1 MVDSSESTQ
10 IALPA
15 RRTRLLGRGFE
26 RTEARGFLLDEG
38 VPLLTL
44 TGPGGVG
51 KTRLALA
58 AAEDV
63 AAHFADG
70 VVWVDLAPLAD
81 PALVGSVVAA
91 ALGFAPAPNR
101 PIADELALHLKT
113 RQTLLLVDNCEHLL
127 TETAEL
133 LASLLTRCPALQALA
148 TSRAPLRIQSEQV
161 MPVDPLPL
169 PEPGVDSFETLA
181 ENEAVRLFAA
191 RARAVRPTFRLDVRN
206 AATVAGLCRALDGLP
221 LAIELAAARSTI
233 LSPEALL
240 AQMTDRLRAL
250 RGGARDLP
258 ARQQTIAATI
268 AWSHGLLTPESQ
280 ALFRRLAVFAGG
292 FTLEAAEWVS
302 GEGGWVAGCRGQR
315 PPRRPDTLPP
325 SHPATLDGVAAL
337 VEQSLLVRREEPA
350 GELRFAML
358 ETIREFG
365 LKRLAE
371 SGEESEARQRHA
383 GYFVE
388 LAEAAELHLHGV
400 AGDQAGWMARMDT
413 ELGNLRGAISWL
425 LAAGDGVS
433 ALRLVVGLAAYIGA
447 RPLEVEARR
456 WEEAALALAPDA
468 PPLLR
473 AAVLY
478 GIVSRAGYMGDHDAS
493 LAAAEEALAL
503 AETTDDPVALGRA
516 HYGMGL
522 AWGWPD
528 TERAGASFARAVP
541 YLRQTDRTD
550 FLRFALS
557 HWGDALHF
565 SGDLDGARPLLDE
578 ALTHP
583 AAGDDPWGHGV
594 VLCQRADLAC
604 TRGEIPLAVELYERS
619 LAEARRT
626 GDVRSEMYIVTG
638 LAGVALASGQPERAA
653 RLLGA
658 VAAAEDATGSMIV
671 FRFWYS
677 DRVLTTTRAA
687 LEDNAFAAAWAAGR
701 SMPWPVAVMDA
712 LAVLETDA
720 LPAPSLVLTAVADS
734 WRSTVDFGLTRRE
747 REVLTLLCLRLSD
760 PEIAERLFISRGT
773 ASRHAANIFAKLGV
787 SGRREAAALAAR
799 HGLV

>member
-1 MVDSSESTQ
+1 MADLYEAIDT
-10 IALPA
+10 ALPLP
-15 RRTRLLGRGFE
+15 RTRLIGREAE
-26 RTEARGFLLDEG
+26 RARCRAFLLDEA

-58 AAEDV
+58 VAEDV
-63 AAHFADG
+63 GSRFADG
-70 VVWVDLAPLAD
+70 VAFVDLTPVAEPRL
-81 PALVGSVVAA
+81 VAA
-91 ALGFAPAPNR
+91 TVATVLGAAPSARHSPTDAIVALLRAQQR
-101 PIADELALHLKT
+101 
-113 RQTLLLVDNCEHLL
+113 LVVLDNCEHLL
-127 TETAEL
+127 AAVAEL
-133 LASLLTRCPALQALA
+133 AAALLAGCPALQIMAA
-148 TSRAPLRIQSEQV
+148 SRASLCVRGEQV
-161 MPVDPLPL
+161 FLVP
-169 PEPGVDSFETLA
+169 TL
-181 ENEAVRLFAA
+181 EVPPPRAVRLDLVRDAPAVALFAQ
-191 RARAVRPTFRLDVRN
+191 RAREIAPRFCLREQN
-206 AATVAGLCRALDGLP
+206 AADVGEICRRLDGLP
-221 LAIELAAARSTI
+221 LAIELAAARTSL
-233 LSPEALL
+233 LSPAAMLALL
-240 AQMTDRLRAL
+240 GRRLRVL
-250 RGGARDLP
+250 GTGPRDAP
-258 ARQQTIAATI
+258 ARHRTLRDAI
-268 AWSHGLLTPESQ
+268 AWSDELLAPEDQ
-280 ALFRRLAVFAGG
+280 GLFRSLAVFAGG
-292 FTLEAAEWVS
+292 WTLEAAAATSDLAVPE
-302 GEGGWVAGCRGQR
+302 
-315 PPRRPDTLPP
+315 
-325 SHPATLDGVAAL
+325 TLDRLESLAS
-337 VEQSLLVRREEPA
+337 QSLIMSVPDEA
-350 GELRFAML
+350 GAGVRFAML

-365 LKRLAE
+365 LERLAE

-383 GYFVE
+383 GYFVD
-388 LAEAAELHLHGV
+388 LAEVAELHLHVV

-425 LAAGDGVS
+425 LAAGDGAS

-638 LAGVALASGQPERAA
+638 LAGVALASGQLERAA

-720 LPAPSLVLTAVADS
+720 LPAPSLVLTAVADA
-734 WRSTVDFGLTRRE
+734 WRSTVDFGLARRE

>member
-1 MVDSSESTQ
+1 MSVPD
-10 IALPA
+10 
-15 RRTRLLGRGFE
+15 
-26 RTEARGFLLDEG
+26 EAGAG
-38 VPLLTL
+38 V
-44 TGPGGVG
+44 
-51 KTRLALA
+51 
-58 AAEDV
+58 
-63 AAHFADG
+63 
-70 VVWVDLAPLAD
+70 
-81 PALVGSVVAA
+81 
-91 ALGFAPAPNR
+91 
-101 PIADELALHLKT
+101 
-113 RQTLLLVDNCEHLL
+113 
-127 TETAEL
+127 
-133 LASLLTRCPALQALA
+133 
-148 TSRAPLRIQSEQV
+148 
-161 MPVDPLPL
+161 
-169 PEPGVDSFETLA
+169 
-181 ENEAVRLFAA
+181 
-191 RARAVRPTFRLDVRN
+191 
-206 AATVAGLCRALDGLP
+206 
-221 LAIELAAARSTI
+221 
-233 LSPEALL
+233 
-240 AQMTDRLRAL
+240 
-250 RGGARDLP
+250 
-258 ARQQTIAATI
+258 
-268 AWSHGLLTPESQ
+268 
-280 ALFRRLAVFAGG
+280 
-292 FTLEAAEWVS
+292 
-302 GEGGWVAGCRGQR
+302 
-315 PPRRPDTLPP
+315 
-325 SHPATLDGVAAL
+325 
-337 VEQSLLVRREEPA
+337 
-350 GELRFAML
+350 RFAML

-365 LKRLAE
+365 LERLAE

-383 GYFVE
+383 GYFVD
-388 LAEAAELHLHGV
+388 LAEVAELHLHVV

-425 LAAGDGVS
+425 LAAGDGAS

-638 LAGVALASGQPERAA
+638 LAGVALASGQLERAA

-734 WRSTVDFGLTRRE
+734 WRSTVDFGLARRE

>member
-1 MVDSSESTQ
+1 MADLYEAIDT
-10 IALPA
+10 ALPLP
-15 RRTRLLGRGFE
+15 RTRLIGREAE
-26 RTEARGFLLDEG
+26 RARCRAFLLDEA

-58 AAEDV
+58 VAEDV
-63 AAHFADG
+63 GSRFADG
-70 VVWVDLAPLAD
+70 VAFVDLTPVAEPRL
-81 PALVGSVVAA
+81 VAA
-91 ALGFAPAPNR
+91 TVATVLGAAPSAKHSPTDAIVALLRAQQR
-101 PIADELALHLKT
+101 
-113 RQTLLLVDNCEHLL
+113 LVVLDNCEHLL
-127 TETAEL
+127 AAVAEL
-133 LASLLTRCPALQALA
+133 AAALLAGCPALQIMAA
-148 TSRAPLRIQSEQV
+148 SRASLCVRGEQV
-161 MPVDPLPL
+161 FLVP
-169 PEPGVDSFETLA
+169 TL
-181 ENEAVRLFAA
+181 EVPPPRAVRLDLVRDAPAVALFAQ
-191 RARAVRPTFRLDVRN
+191 RAREIAPRFCLREQN
-206 AATVAGLCRALDGLP
+206 AADVGEICRRLDGLP
-221 LAIELAAARSTI
+221 LAIELAAARTSL
-233 LSPEALL
+233 LSPAAMLALL
-240 AQMTDRLRAL
+240 GRRLRVL
-250 RGGARDLP
+250 GTGPRDAP
-258 ARQQTIAATI
+258 ARHRTLRDAI
-268 AWSHGLLTPESQ
+268 AWSDELLAPEDQ
-280 ALFRRLAVFAGG
+280 GLFRSLAVFAGG
-292 FTLEAAEWVS
+292 WTLEAAAATSDLAVPE
-302 GEGGWVAGCRGQR
+302 
-315 PPRRPDTLPP
+315 
-325 SHPATLDGVAAL
+325 TLDRLESLAS
-337 VEQSLLVRREEPA
+337 QSLIMSVPDEA
-350 GELRFAML
+350 GAGVRFAML

-365 LKRLAE
+365 LERLAE

-383 GYFVE
+383 GYFVD
-388 LAEAAELHLHGV
+388 LAEVAELHLHVV

-425 LAAGDGVS
+425 LAAGDGAS

-493 LAAAEEALAL
+493 IAAAEEALAL
-503 AETTDDPVALGRA
+503 AETTGDPVALGRA

-720 LPAPSLVLTAVADS
+720 LPAPSLVLTAVADA
-734 WRSTVDFGLTRRE
+734 WRSTVDFGLARRE